1 MKSLGTMGPLC
12 RQTIEELLNVE
23 GRTIKEIAAFFET
36 DYFDVYKFIQT
47 EQIPVLFPKSG
58 RRIPAEKMAEAKR
71 LFLESNMP
79 ILEIANRLGLSS
91 RSSIY
96 CLRDRI
102 QRETQREA
110 VAEEEVDGRSFK
122 DVSEVRRC
130 PEHGKV
136 TTWPCVA
143 CEALAYRKRHESA
156 WVQILSNAG

>member
-58 RRIPAEKMAEAKR
+58 RRIPAETMAEAKR

-79 ILEIANRLGLSS
+79 ILDIAKRLGLRS

-96 CLRDRI
+96 CLRDRL

-110 VAEEEVDGRSFK
+110 VEEVDGRSFK